1 MPCDGLAL
9 APGFIDV
16 HSHSDELWLVDP
28 RCEGKIRQGVTT
40 EIGGNCGTSVAPLH
54 GPALTKKQRAAAEYR
69 LDVQWTS
76 FDAFFTLVEQE
87 RVALNVASL
96 VGLGTTRLC
105 VAGSDARRLE
115 RDEIESQ
122 NRLIRLAVEEGA
134 LGTSSGLIYEPGRY
148 ADLAELVACAG
159 AARDAGAALY
169 ASHVRNEGDELEAA
183 IAEAIAVGE
192 QAEVAVQCSHHKAA
206 GRRNWGKVHRTL
218 TAIDLARRK
227 GVGVVC
233 DAYPYVASW
242 TELAT
247 VLPPRVRE
255 GGDVAA
261 LERLRDPDQAT
272 AAAVAMELAR
282 DPQYGGDGWDTVLIT
297 GVGSARNE
305 QLAGVRVDA
314 LAARWRTTPARAAI
328 RLLLEEEMRVESV
341 FFSMSED
348 DVAAVYSAEFCC
360 VGSDASARAFAGIT
374 ARGVPHPRTY
384 GTFPR
389 VFGRYVRQR
398 RVFDTGEAVRR
409 MTSLP
414 AAQFGL
420 RDRGIVAIGKHADL
434 VVFDPER
441 IVDRATYEQPFAP
454 PDGIR
459 DVFVNGSAVLRD
471 SEMTVARPGRVLRN
485 GG

>member
-1 MPCDGLAL
+1 M
-9 APGFIDV
+9 
-16 HSHSDELWLVDP
+16 
-28 RCEGKIRQGVTT
+28 
-40 EIGGNCGTSVAPLH
+40 
-54 GPALTKKQRAAAEYR
+54 
-69 LDVQWTS
+69 
-76 FDAFFTLVEQE
+76 
-87 RVALNVASL
+87 
-96 VGLGTTRLC
+96 
-105 VAGSDARRLE
+105 
-115 RDEIESQ
+115 RDEGD
-122 NRLIRLAVEEGA
+122 AV
-134 LGTSSGLIYEPGRY
+134 
-148 ADLAELVACAG
+148 
-159 AARDAGAALY
+159 
-169 ASHVRNEGDELEAA
+169 EAA

-192 QAEVAVQCSHHKAA
+192 RAEVVVQCSHHKAA

-218 TAIDLARRK
+218 AAIDHARTRGI
-227 GVGVVC
+227 GVAC

-255 GGDVAA
+255 GGDDAA

-272 AAAVAMELAR
+272 AAALAMELAR
-282 DPQYGGDGWDTVLIT
+282 DPQFGGDGWDTVLIT
-297 GVGSARNE
+297 GVGSERNE
-305 QLAGVRVDA
+305 DLAGLRVAA
-314 LAARWRTTPARAAI
+314 LAARWRTTPARATI
-328 RLLLEEEMRVESV
+328 RLLIEEEMRVESV

-360 VGSDASARAFAGIT
+360 VGSDASARAFTGIT

-398 RVFDTGEAVRR
+398 GVFDTAEAVRR

-420 RDRGIVAIGKHADL
+420 RDRGIVALGKHADL

-441 IVDRATYEQPFAP
+441 IVDRATYERPFAP

-459 DVFVNGSAVLRD
+459 DVFVNGRAVLRD
-471 SEMTVARPGRVLRN
+471 EEMTGARPGQVLR
-485 GG
+485 GGR